1 MIALRSRKR
10 TFVGRGIREA
20 GGRILLLLGLPA
32 TCACGAKYLPVELTA
47 DGAEVV
53 VSSDPPPAGCEEI
66 GRVSASHGTQCNA
79 LDRTGTQEGAYRVL
93 RNSAGARG
101 ANYVQIEREIQPNP
115 RQDNCLYAVRGRAF
129 FCELPP

>member
-1 MIALRSRKR
+1 M
-10 TFVGRGIREA
+10 GRGIGEA
-20 GGRILLLLGLPA
+20 GRRILLLFALPA
-32 TCACGAKYLPVELTA
+32 AGACGAKYLPVELTA

-53 VSSDPPPAGCEEI
+53 VSSDPPPADCDEVGPVE
-66 GRVSASHGTQCNA
+66 ASHGTQCNA
-79 LDRTGTQEGAYRVL
+79 LNRTGTQEGAYRVL

-129 FCELPP
+129 FCERGQESAR